1 MVEHLPLE
9 TMISFSHSKQL
20 PFFFFIHQLRLFLYA
35 IDATS
40 VVPFAEAVK
49 KAFISIKF
57 CLLRMLRL
65 KKSSSFIFV
74 AQNVS
79 VAIYAYLMGEK
90 QQTAECVFFQ
100 YCAEKTKSTKLE
112 EKF

>member
-1 MVEHLPLE
+1 M
-9 TMISFSHSKQL
+9 
-20 PFFFFIHQLRLFLYA
+20 
-35 IDATS
+35 
-40 VVPFAEAVK
+40 
-49 KAFISIKF
+49 
-57 CLLRMLRL
+57 L

-74 AQNVS
+74 AQNVL

-90 QQTAECVFFQ
+90 QQSAECVFIQ